1 MEYVRSQD
9 GASSKANR
17 HSYLP
22 TDTDTDAWAS
32 DKDTPAPS
40 VYRVQFAQ
48 QVTSDTDP
56 EDLYNELV
64 NEHGEFV
71 NETTVSLE
79 QVL

>member
-1 MEYVRSQD
+1 MVRHPKQ
-9 GASSKANR
+9 
-17 HSYLP
+17 
-22 TDTDTDAWAS
+22 TDTHTSIQPDTDAWAS

-40 VYRVQFAQ
+40 VYKVQFAQ
-48 QVTSDTDP
+48 QLTSDTDP

-79 QVL
+79 QVP